1 MCVYACVCAGASGSE
16 FRVFHWEPLPPN
28 QAAAAGE
35 SVWNNPMVDML
46 VCVYVW
52 EKVTGVYL
60 SQSSCSCRGERV
72 EQIDGGHAGMCVY
85 VW

>member
-1 MCVYACVCAGASGSE
+1 MCVCGVCVSVCVCVCVCAGSPSGAVVYIACSMCVYACVCAGASGSE

-46 VCVYVW
+46 VCA
-52 EKVTGVYL
+52 
-60 SQSSCSCRGERV
+60 C
-72 EQIDGGHAGMCVY
+72 MCGKR
-85 VW
+85 